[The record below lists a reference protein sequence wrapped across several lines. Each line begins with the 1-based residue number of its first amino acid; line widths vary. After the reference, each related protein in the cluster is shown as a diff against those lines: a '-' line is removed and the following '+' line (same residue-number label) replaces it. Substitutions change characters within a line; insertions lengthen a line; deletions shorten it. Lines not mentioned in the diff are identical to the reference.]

1 MSEGHWVANTVIA
14 GHPMAFNMDTLIT
27 MWVAMAFLIVLAF
40 IATKKLS
47 IVPNKLQLVFESIL
61 GAFWGLVDG
70 LMPKEGRKH
79 IPLVASLF
87 LFILTAN
94 LMGQLPLRMI
104 ELKTGEIA
112 SPTNDINLT
121 AALAIIVLIY
131 YIGAGFRKKGFR
143 YFLHDFKPMSLFMAL
158 LEILDMITRPLTL
171 ALRLFCN
178 IFAGECLVTAMLS
191 ICAYLLPL
199 PIMFFEVLVAC
210 IQAMVFA
217 LLTVVYIS
225 SAVGDS
231 EH

>member
-61 GAFWGLVDG
+61 GAFWGLVDS

-131 YIGAGFRKKGFR
+131 YIGAGF
-143 YFLHDFKPMSLFMAL
+143 
-158 LEILDMITRPLTL
+158 
-171 ALRLFCN
+171 
-178 IFAGECLVTAMLS
+178 
-191 ICAYLLPL
+191 
-199 PIMFFEVLVAC
+199 
-210 IQAMVFA
+210 
-217 LLTVVYIS
+217 
-225 SAVGDS
+225 
-231 EH
+231 